1 MKITLTIDTDTKM
14 LVPTSDSDT
23 VSLTRYLL
31 SGMTGDLGRYYG
43 RLAAKLGQPPEL
55 VSNNAMAF
63 MQQAMLAYEEGA
75 DGN

>member
-31 SGMTGDLGRYYG
+31 SRMPEDLGRYYG
-43 RLAAKLGQPPEL
+43 LLAAKLGQPPEL
-55 VSNNAMAF
+55 VSNNAMVF

>member
-23 VSLTRYLL
+23 ASLTRYLL
-31 SGMTGDLGRYYG
+31 SRMPEDLGRYYG
-43 RLAAKLGQPPEL
+43 LLAARLGQPPEL

-63 MQQAMLAYEEGA
+63 MQQAMLAYEERP